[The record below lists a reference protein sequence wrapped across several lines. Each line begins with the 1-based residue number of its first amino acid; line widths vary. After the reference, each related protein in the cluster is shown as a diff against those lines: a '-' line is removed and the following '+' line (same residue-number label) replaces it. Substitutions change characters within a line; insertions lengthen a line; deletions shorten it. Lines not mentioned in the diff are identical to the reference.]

1 MNTNE
6 LLFKFVK
13 DQDSKYCYNEYLN
26 ESIGLNGNPVPQDKK
41 DELLKQYIENFLKE
55 NRPAPKLFYLR
66 EKETRKILEYETR
79 SNAGG
84 DCCVPAEYVLTDNGE
99 SPWCLTDVDRV
110 IYVKYVST
118 PWYNA
123 DYDTPHHDY
132 KPEELEV
139 VDEYGDVYD
148 GKPISDYEYFT
159 MHDVVYNS
167 NEGKRILETY
177 KGDPKTSYNHSVYE
191 CNDIKER
198 YAFMTH
204 LQEVV
209 NNDNSL

>member
-26 ESIGLNGNPVPQDKK
+26 ESIGLNNGKPVPEEKK

-55 NRPAPKLFYLR
+55 NRPAPTRFYLR
-66 EKETRKILEYETR
+66 EKTSGTILQYETR
-79 SNAGG
+79 ENGG
-84 DCCVPAEYVLTDNGE
+84 DCCVPTEYVLTDNGE
-99 SPWCLTDVDRV
+99 ADWHLSSVDEV

-123 DYDTPHHDY
+123 DYDTPHHNY

-139 VDEYGDVYD
+139 VDEYGDVYE
-148 GKPISDYEYFT
+148 GTPTSDYDYFI

-191 CNDIKER
+191 CRDMLER
-198 YAFMTH
+198 YAFITH
-204 LQEVV
+204 VQEVA
-209 NNDNSL
+209 NKI